1 MRIFLIILILIF
13 PKQSFGN
20 CDKAANVSRVV
31 AAGGSL
37 TEIIYYL
44 GHQKYLV
51 ARDLTSNFPPEA
63 KKLPSIGYV
72 RNLSAEGLLSLS
84 PSLILSEADAGPP
97 HVIEQVKRTAVDF
110 RVIKDDYDSKSI
122 LNKISCIGKILGTDE
137 RDIELKF
144 RYLNEKIEQLRSVS
158 SEGTEIKSVLVILM
172 MRGTSPIIAGADT
185 SGDGFIQMTGNI
197 NAFADFSGWKPVGI
211 ENILDNNPDAII
223 ITKRG
228 FSGFKSLEDF
238 LVKSGLIATKAGKK
252 GSVFIEDGMAML
264 GFGPRTLDVAL
275 NLKKA
280 IQNY

>member
-1 MRIFLIILILIF
+1 MRILLLILIMLF

-20 CDKAANVSRVV
+20 CEKAANATRVV
-31 AAGGSL
+31 AAGGSV

-63 KKLPSIGYV
+63 KNLPSIGYV
-72 RNLSAEGLLSLS
+72 RNLSSEGLLSLS
-84 PSLILSEADAGPP
+84 PSLIISEADAGPR

-110 RVIKDDYDSKSI
+110 RVIKDEYDTKSI

-137 RDIELKF
+137 KDIELKF
-144 RYLNEKIEQLRSVS
+144 RHLNEKIEQLKSVS
-158 SEGTEIKSVLVILM
+158 SKGTEIKSVLVILM

-185 SGDGFIQMTGNI
+185 SGDGFIQMTGNM
-197 NAFADFSGWKPVGI
+197 NAFADFSGWKPVGL

-223 ITKRG
+223 ITRRG

-238 LVKSGLIATKAGKK
+238 LIKSGILFLIK
-252 GSVFIEDGMAML
+252 
-264 GFGPRTLDVAL
+264 
-275 NLKKA
+275 
-280 IQNY
+280 

>member
-1 MRIFLIILILIF
+1 MRIFLLILIMIF
-13 PKQSFGN
+13 PKQAFGN
-20 CDKAANVSRVV
+20 CEKAANSTRVV

-37 TEIIYYL
+37 TEIVYYL
-44 GHQKYLV
+44 GHQSHLV

-63 KKLPSIGYV
+63 KKLPSIGYL
-72 RNLSAEGLLSLS
+72 RNLSSEGLLSLA

-122 LNKISCIGKILGTDE
+122 LNKISCIGRILGTGE
-137 RDIELKF
+137 RDIELKL
-144 RYLNEKIEQLRSVS
+144 RYLNDKIEQLRSVS

-172 MRGTSPIIAGADT
+172 MRGTSPIIAGTDT
-185 SGDGFIQMTGNI
+185 SGDGFIQMTGNM

-238 LVKSGLIATKAGKK
+238 LVKSGLIATKAGEK

-275 NLKKA
+275 KLKKA

>member
-20 CDKAANVSRVV
+20 CEKAANVTRVV

-63 KKLPSIGYV
+63 KKLPSIGYL

-97 HVIEQVKRTAVDF
+97 HVIEQVKHTAVDF
-110 RVIKDDYDSKSI
+110 RVIQDDYDSKSI

-144 RYLNEKIEQLRSVS
+144 RHLNEKIEQLKSVS
-158 SEGTEIKSVLVILM
+158 SKGTEIKSVLVILM

-185 SGDGFIQMTGNI
+185 SGDGFIQMTGNM

-211 ENILDNNPDAII
+211 ENILDNNPDVII

-238 LVKSGLIATKAGKK
+238 LVKSGLIATKAGKTR
-252 GSVFIEDGMAML
+252 SVFIEDGMAML

-275 NLKKA
+275 NLKNA